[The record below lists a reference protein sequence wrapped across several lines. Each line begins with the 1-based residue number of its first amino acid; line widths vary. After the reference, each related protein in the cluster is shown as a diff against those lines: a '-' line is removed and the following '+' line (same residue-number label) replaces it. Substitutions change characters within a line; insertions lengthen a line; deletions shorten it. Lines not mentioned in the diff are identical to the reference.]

1 MNIKNQFKKLITAI
15 LMLPKQLAI
24 LVLGLMLL
32 CFQLVSQF
40 FATHIGD
47 DSGESAVAV
56 IVGTLVMVM
65 LGLMLYAQF
74 SAQTDD
80 IMDSG
85 SLANNTEAQA
95 AYSSVKTSGWG
106 AFNLISISPWVMAA
120 VTLLGIVSAFG
131 GGSRN

>member
-85 SLANNTEAQA
+85 SLANNT
-95 AYSSVKTSGWG
+95 
-106 AFNLISISPWVMAA
+106 
-120 VTLLGIVSAFG
+120 
-131 GGSRN
+131 